1 MDLSTQIPEAPD
13 GRGSATRRARKT
25 RDAQR
30 TQKRILDAAE
40 LSFAK
45 SGLEGASTEAI
56 ARRAGVSKTMLFYY
70 FNSKE
75 ELYLAVLKRLFESVI
90 DSDRAAQIEIM
101 PPQEAL
107 RALVTDYVNIHFDR
121 PSYAE
126 LTMRETMAYGGK
138 YLQRLKYDLPFIG
151 QMIRTIRRGS
161 ITGAFRSV
169 DPLKVTL
176 SIIGMTKVFFT
187 YREAIE
193 RVLERPLLTPEAI
206 EEWREHMVDLLLNGV
221 AVCPP
226 KGDKPHPPQEGVF
239 SEAFADKLPGMF

>member
-1 MDLSTQIPEAPD
+1 MNLKAQAPETSEA
-13 GRGSATRRARKT
+13 RNAITRRARRT

-30 TQKRILDAAE
+30 TQRRILDSAE
-40 LSFAK
+40 QAFAK
-45 SGLEGASTEAI
+45 GGLEGASTEAI

-90 DSDRAAQIEIM
+90 DSDRAARIETM
-101 PPQEAL
+101 TPQEAL
-107 RALVTDYVNIHFDR
+107 RALVTDYVSIHFER

-161 ITGAFRSV
+161 ITGVFRPV
-169 DPLKVTL
+169 DPLKITL

-226 KGDKPHPPQEGVF
+226 QGGKPSPPAEGIF
-239 SEAFADKLPGMF
+239 SEALADKLPGMF

>member
-1 MDLSTQIPEAPD
+1 MSTKTPERDTPD
-13 GRGSATRRARKT
+13 GQNTTPRRVRRT
-25 RDAQR
+25 RDAKR

-45 SGLEGASTEAI
+45 GGLEGASTEAI

-90 DSDRAAQIEIM
+90 DSDRAARIETM
-101 PPQEAL
+101 APREGL
-107 RALVTDYVNIHFDR
+107 HALVTDYVSIHFER

-161 ITGAFRSV
+161 LTGAFRPV

-193 RVLERPLLTPEAI
+193 RVLDRPLLTPEAI
-206 EEWREHMVDLLLNGV
+206 SEWREHMVDLLLNGV
-221 AVCPP
+221 SVCPP
-226 KGDKPHPPQEGVF
+226 TGDKPLPPQEGVLT
-239 SEAFADKLPGMF
+239 EAFADKLPGMF